1 MNKLTEGQKNEIR
14 MSLLEKIKDDDMRS
28 KIMTIAFS
36 YSDETGE
43 ADDLE
48 KMVYFLMENPSR
60 VDDLYREFVG
70 SMSFDA
76 TEGKEPKKKD

>member
-14 MSLLEKIKDDDMRS
+14 MSLIEKITDDDMRS

-43 ADDLE
+43 PDDLE

-60 VDDLYREFVG
+60 VDDLHKEFVG
-70 SMSFDA
+70 SISFDS
-76 TEGKEPKKKD
+76 TEGKEPKKKN